1 MTQELYDIDIQLAEL
16 ERKKAALIARRQ
28 ELLQATPGAA
38 QLTPQQKVELFQGLF
53 RGRAD
58 VHAVRWE
65 KADGRAGY
73 AVACS
78 NEWVQGICQKPK
90 IKCGDCPHRRF
101 TPLDSKVLFAHLSG
115 KLVAGLYPMQ
125 PDHHC
130 HLLAMDFDKADWK
143 ADVKAIAQVCRQKQ
157 LPYGNL

>member
-1 MTQELYDIDIQLAEL
+1 M
-16 ERKKAALIARRQ
+16 
-28 ELLQATPGAA
+28 
-38 QLTPQQKVELFQGLF
+38 ELFQGLF
-53 RGRAD
+53 RGRTD

-78 NEWVQGICQKPK
+78 NEWVQGICLKPK

-101 TPLDSKVLFAHLSG
+101 TPLDSQVLFAHLSG

-143 ADVKAIAQVCRQKQ
+143 ADVKAIAHLPPEAAPLCTGDIPLRGRSPCVDIFLGTGAGMVCPGIGFQAARQGHGAAPRFI
-157 LPYGNL
+157 L